1 MIYGYTYIEILKE
14 LINIIM
20 FYLIHMLTII
30 TILAAITAITN
41 NKSWLRSTYNN
52 IKKICLRYKIY

>member
-30 TILAAITAITN
+30 TILAAVTAATN

>member
-1 MIYGYTYIEILKE
+1 MIYKYTYAEILKE

-20 FYLIHMLTII
+20 FYSIHMLIII
-30 TILAAITAITN
+30 TILAAITAATN
-41 NKSWLRSTYNN
+41 NKSWLRSAYNN

>member
-1 MIYGYTYIEILKE
+1 MIYKYTYVEILKE

-20 FYLIHMLTII
+20 FYSIHIAAII
-30 TILAAITAITN
+30 TILAAITAATN